1 MGDRRGLGVFQHES
15 VQQLGVWLV
24 DMPVEN
30 RKQALGDVMFP
41 KVYHLLGGKDTVLYL
56 AQKVRNV
63 GGLPSCLPPSPLCLS
78 SHVLC
83 VDVMSLGDRDAA

>member
-1 MGDRRGLGVFQHES
+1 MAIGDRRGLGVFQHES

-56 AQKVRNV
+56 AQKVGRSV
-63 GGLPSCLPPSPLCLS
+63 GNPPPSLPCLS
-78 SHVLC
+78 SHVLR
-83 VDVMSLGDRDAA
+83 VDVIR